1 MTTTKQKKNSKIRH
15 LEYYDLQNTL
25 DTLYADSG
33 RGKIFNNLM
42 PLIESEENIRLAYR
56 NIKRN
61 SGSNTRGVDRLTIKD
76 IEKIPETKFVEI
88 VRKKLQWYKPKAVRR
103 VEIPKPNGK
112 LRPLGIPA
120 IWDRIVQQ
128 CILQILEPICEAK
141 FSDRSNGFR
150 PNRSAEHA
158 IAQAYALMQ
167 KSHLHFVV
175 DIDIKGFFDNVNH
188 SKLIKQMWNMLK
200 NVNNPQAMLSQMM
213 QSNPNFK
220 QAQEQ
225 VNELAKKYDG
235 DYKKAFF
242 AKAKEMGVNPD
253 DLINTFK

>member
-61 SGSNTRGVDRLTIKD
+61 SGSNTSGIDRLTIKD
-76 IEKIPETKFVEI
+76 IEKISEIKFVEI

-141 FSDRSNGFR
+141 W
-150 PNRSAEHA
+150 P
-158 IAQAYALMQ
+158 YAG
-167 KSHLHFVV
+167 SGHLYEGAPLYVCQRQCP
-175 DIDIKGFFDNVNH
+175 G
-188 SKLIKQMWNMLK
+188 
-200 NVNNPQAMLSQMM
+200 
-213 QSNPNFK
+213 
-220 QAQEQ
+220 
-225 VNELAKKYDG
+225 
-235 DYKKAFF
+235 
-242 AKAKEMGVNPD
+242 GVPGGQGHGQ
-253 DLINTFK
+253 

>member
-61 SGSNTRGVDRLTIKD
+61 SGSNTSGVDRLTIKD
-76 IEKIPETKFVEI
+76 IEKNPETKFVEV

-120 IWDRIVQQ
+120 IWDRICTLFLTGNFLSNYVDGVLVPQR
-128 CILQILEPICEAK
+128 LPPKAAVICQRQRVITFEGK
-141 FSDRSNGFR
+141 RNGGLDF
-150 PNRSAEHA
+150 
-158 IAQAYALMQ
+158 
-167 KSHLHFVV
+167 
-175 DIDIKGFFDNVNH
+175 
-188 SKLIKQMWNMLK
+188 LK
-200 NVNNPQAMLSQMM
+200 AAV
-213 QSNPNFK
+213 
-220 QAQEQ
+220 
-225 VNELAKKYDG
+225 
-235 DYKKAFF
+235 
-242 AKAKEMGVNPD
+242 
-253 DLINTFK
+253 